1 MNGILLLNKPKN
13 CTSYHLVAK
22 AKKILNQKKV
32 GHAGT
37 LDPLASGLL
46 ILLIGKGTR
55 LSEDIMNL
63 KKIYTFDI
71 HLGLSSDTG
80 DFEGNITKKE
90 VIPLIDLDSLKDIVS
105 NFKGHQKQ
113 IAPKFSAL
121 KHEGKPSYY
130 YARKGIDIP
139 KKVRNIEISDIEL
152 LDMNENIISLKVT
165 CSSGTYV
172 RTLGQ
177 DIANSLNTIG
187 VVDNIVRQAVGP
199 FQINKAI
206 DLIDQESLN
215 NQTLLPLD
223 LPFYDLDALTLGHDE
238 SIKYKNGLCVNIDC
252 FQQRKVRVYGSNDEF
267 IGIGHINDFNSL
279 KVVKNLF

>member
-1 MNGILLLNKPKN
+1 
-13 CTSYHLVAK
+13 
-22 AKKILNQKKV
+22 
-32 GHAGT
+32 
-37 LDPLASGLL
+37 
-46 ILLIGKGTR
+46 
-55 LSEDIMNL
+55 
-63 KKIYTFDI
+63 
-71 HLGLSSDTG
+71 
-80 DFEGNITKKE
+80 
-90 VIPLIDLDSLKDIVS
+90 
-105 NFKGHQKQ
+105 
-113 IAPKFSAL
+113 
-121 KHEGKPSYY
+121 
-130 YARKGIDIP
+130 
-139 KKVRNIEISDIEL
+139 
-152 LDMNENIISLKVT
+152 
-165 CSSGTYV
+165 
-172 RTLGQ
+172 LGQ

-238 SIKYKNGLCVNIDC
+238 SIKYKNGLCINIDC

>member
-22 AKKILNQKKV
+22 TKKILNQKKV

-46 ILLIGKGTR
+46 VLLIGKGTR
-55 LSEDIMNL
+55 LSEDIMSL

-80 DFEGNITKKE
+80 DFEGNITKEE
-90 VIPLIDLDSLKDIVS
+90 VIPLIDLDSLKDIVCR
-105 NFKGHQKQ
+105 FKGHQEQ

-121 KHEGKPSYY
+121 KYEGKPSYY

-238 SIKYKNGLCVNIDC
+238 SIKYKNGLCINIDC